1 MSQEQRMKNMA
12 LLNKDQGTRNNTR
25 FYSFL
30 ISQSRYYFVFVL
42 CFLILV
48 PTIPVVAQEA
58 AVDSIV
64 AQCPIDTVQGT
75 PMYRYTVEKSVGLY
89 RVSKTFGVSQ
99 DAIVEANPE
108 LRTRGLRFGEEIL
121 IPVPEERR
129 VKAKPAPIA
138 EQQRKLIADEHPV
151 PSRELPR
158 MDTVSRRLRDPRI
171 EAPREMETVAD
182 SLPIEVDTIAVVD
195 SIPAPWEWSDST
207 AIRLSLLLPFQAR
220 NDKRD
225 QHAERFM
232 EFYEG
237 CLLAAYDL
245 QKEGQRLLL
254 EVYDTEKNTAVVR
267 QLIDSNRLAQT
278 QGVIGLAYPLQLMQV
293 MPWALEHRMPV
304 LAPFVDYMEG
314 IESNPYLYL
323 FNSSA
328 EQEARALGQWL
339 EAHRDSVNCVLVE
352 AKDADI
358 PASVRLLQKEIKERG
373 IPFTMTTIR
382 QILDDSIQVAL
393 RDSVENILIFNT
405 EKYNNV
411 QVLVPRIL
419 NSKGAHAVTLRAQ
432 YSWTRETIALPLL
445 YTSIFATDQDSAR
458 TDYELNYERYFGHK
472 HVSTTPRYDLL
483 GYDLTRAMTAILKDT
498 TYTGL
503 QSDIRFEQVNPEG
516 GYINTNVHVIHTKA
530 E

>member
-1 MSQEQRMKNMA
+1 
-12 LLNKDQGTRNNTR
+12 
-25 FYSFL
+25 
-30 ISQSRYYFVFVL
+30 
-42 CFLILV
+42 
-48 PTIPVVAQEA
+48 
-58 AVDSIV
+58 
-64 AQCPIDTVQGT
+64 
-75 PMYRYTVEKSVGLY
+75 MYRYTVEKSVGLY
-89 RVSKTFGVSQ
+89 RVSKIFGVSQ

-138 EQQRKLIADEHPV
+138 EQQRKLIADEHLV

-182 SLPIEVDTIAVVD
+182 SLPSEVDTIAVVD
-195 SIPAPWEWSDST
+195 SIPATWEWNDST

-245 QKEGQRLLL
+245 QDEGQPLVLD
-254 EVYDTEKNTAVVR
+254 VYDTEKNTAIVR
-267 QLIDSNRLAQT
+267 QLIDSNSLAET
-278 QGVIGLAYPLQLMQV
+278 QAVIGLAYPLQLMQV
-293 MPWALEHRMPV
+293 MPWAMEHQVPV
-304 LAPFVDYMEG
+304 LAPFIDYMEG
-314 IESNPYLYL
+314 IETNPYLYL

-339 EAHRDSVNCVLVE
+339 EEHRDSVNCVLVE

-358 PASVRLLQKEIKERG
+358 PSSVRLLHKEINTRQ
-373 IPFTMTTIR
+373 IPCTKTSIR
-382 QILDDSIQVAL
+382 QILDDSIQLAL
-393 RDSVENILIFNT
+393 RDNVENILIFNT

-411 QVLVPRIL
+411 QVLISRIL

-432 YSWTRETIALPLL
+432 YSWTRENIALPLL
-445 YTSIFATDQDSAR
+445 YTSIFSTDQPTSRDA
-458 TDYELNYERYFGHK
+458 YEMHYEHYFGHE

-483 GYDLTRAMTAILKDT
+483 GYDLTRTIVAILKDT
-498 TYTGL
+498 TYSGL

>member
-1 MSQEQRMKNMA
+1 MQIRKLFIFCFVWLA
-12 LLNKDQGTRNNTR
+12 LLP
-25 FYSFL
+25 L
-30 ISQSRYYFVFVL
+30 M
-42 CFLILV
+42 
-48 PTIPVVAQEA
+48 AQDA

-64 AQCPIDTVQGT
+64 ARCPIDTIHGQ

-89 RVSKTFGVSQ
+89 RVSKNFGVSQ
-99 DAIVEANPE
+99 DAIIEANPE
-108 LRTRGLRFGEEIL
+108 LRTRGLRFGEVIY
-121 IPVPEERR
+121 IPVPDGRR
-129 VKAKPAPIA
+129 VKAVPADVTAPAPIPTA
-138 EQQRKLIADEHPV
+138 DRRKSAQP
-151 PSRELPR
+151 RELPR
-158 MDTVSRRLRDPRI
+158 MDTVSRRLHDPRI
-171 EAPREMETVAD
+171 EAPREVETTAD
-182 SLPIEVDTIAVVD
+182 SMPSVVDTTAVAD
-195 SIPAPWEWSDST
+195 SIPALWEWNDST

-225 QHAERFM
+225 QHAERFI

-245 QKEGQRLLL
+245 QDEGQPLVLD
-254 EVYDTEKNTAVVR
+254 VYDTEKNTAIVR
-267 QLIDSNRLAQT
+267 QLIDSNSLAET
-278 QGVIGLAYPLQLMQV
+278 QAVIGLAYPLQLMQV
-293 MPWALEHRMPV
+293 MPWAMEHQVPV
-304 LAPFVDYMEG
+304 LAPFIDYMEG
-314 IESNPYLYL
+314 IETNPYLYL

-339 EAHRDSVNCVLVE
+339 EEHRDSVNCVLVE

-358 PASVRLLQKEIKERG
+358 PSSVRLLHKEINTRQ
-373 IPFTMTTIR
+373 IPCTKTSIR
-382 QILDDSIQVAL
+382 QILDDSIQLAL
-393 RDSVENILIFNT
+393 RDNVENILIFNT

-411 QVLVPRIL
+411 QVLISRIL

-432 YSWTRETIALPLL
+432 YSWTRENIALPLL
-445 YTSIFATDQDSAR
+445 YTSIFSTDQPTSRDA
-458 TDYELNYERYFGHK
+458 YEMHYERYFGHE

-483 GYDLTRAMTAILKDT
+483 GYDLTRTIAAILKDT

>member
-1 MSQEQRMKNMA
+1 MQIRKLFIFCFVWIA
-12 LLNKDQGTRNNTR
+12 LLP
-25 FYSFL
+25 L
-30 ISQSRYYFVFVL
+30 M
-42 CFLILV
+42 
-48 PTIPVVAQEA
+48 AQDA

-64 AQCPIDTVQGT
+64 ARCPIDTIQGR

-89 RVSKTFGVSQ
+89 RVSKNFGVSQ
-99 DAIVEANPE
+99 DAIIEANPE
-108 LRTRGLRFGEEIL
+108 LRTRGLRFGEVIY
-121 IPVPEERR
+121 IPVPEGRR
-129 VKAKPAPIA
+129 VKAAPADVTAPAPIPTA
-138 EQQRKLIADEHPV
+138 DRRKPAQP
-151 PSRELPR
+151 RELPR
-158 MDTVSRRLRDPRI
+158 MDTVSRRLHDPRI
-171 EAPREMETVAD
+171 EAPREVEAVAD
-182 SLPIEVDTIAVVD
+182 SLPIVVDTTAVAD
-195 SIPAPWEWSDST
+195 SIPALWEWNDST
-207 AIRLSLLLPFQAR
+207 TIRLSLLLPFQAR

-245 QKEGQRLLL
+245 QAEEQPLVLD
-254 EVYDTEKNTAVVR
+254 VYDTEKNTAIVR
-267 QLIDSNRLAQT
+267 QLIDSNTLAET
-278 QGVIGLAYPLQLMQV
+278 QAVIGLAYPLQLMQV
-293 MPWALEHRMPV
+293 MPWAMEHRVPV
-304 LAPFVDYMEG
+304 LAPFIDYMEG
-314 IESNPYLYL
+314 IETNPYLYL

-328 EQEARALGQWL
+328 EQEAHTLGQWL
-339 EAHRDSVNCVLVE
+339 EVHRDSVNCVLVE

-373 IPFTMTTIR
+373 IPFTTTTIR
-382 QILDDSIQVAL
+382 QILDDSIQSAL
-393 RDSVENILIFNT
+393 RDSVENILILNT
-405 EKYNNV
+405 EKYSNV

-432 YSWTRETIALPLL
+432 YSWTRENIALPLL
-445 YTSIFATDQDSAR
+445 YTSIFSTDQPTSRDA
-458 TDYELNYERYFGHK
+458 YEMHYEHYFGHE

-483 GYDLTRAMTAILKDT
+483 GYDLTRTIAAILKDT

>member
-1 MSQEQRMKNMA
+1 M
-12 LLNKDQGTRNNTR
+12 
-25 FYSFL
+25 
-30 ISQSRYYFVFVL
+30 
-42 CFLILV
+42 
-48 PTIPVVAQEA
+48 
-58 AVDSIV
+58 
-64 AQCPIDTVQGT
+64 
-75 PMYRYTVEKSVGLY
+75 
-89 RVSKTFGVSQ
+89 
-99 DAIVEANPE
+99 
-108 LRTRGLRFGEEIL
+108 
-121 IPVPEERR
+121 
-129 VKAKPAPIA
+129 
-138 EQQRKLIADEHPV
+138 
-151 PSRELPR
+151 
-158 MDTVSRRLRDPRI
+158 
-171 EAPREMETVAD
+171 
-182 SLPIEVDTIAVVD
+182 
-195 SIPAPWEWSDST
+195 
-207 AIRLSLLLPFQAR
+207 
-220 NDKRD
+220 
-225 QHAERFM
+225 
-232 EFYEG
+232 
-237 CLLAAYDL
+237 
-245 QKEGQRLLL
+245 
-254 EVYDTEKNTAVVR
+254 
-267 QLIDSNRLAQT
+267 
-278 QGVIGLAYPLQLMQV
+278 
-293 MPWALEHRMPV
+293 
-304 LAPFVDYMEG
+304 
-314 IESNPYLYL
+314 
-323 FNSSA
+323 
-328 EQEARALGQWL
+328 GQWL

>member
-1 MSQEQRMKNMA
+1 MMA
-12 LLNKDQGTRNNTR
+12 QD
-25 FYSFL
+25 
-30 ISQSRYYFVFVL
+30 
-42 CFLILV
+42 
-48 PTIPVVAQEA
+48 A

-64 AQCPIDTVQGT
+64 ARCPIDTIHGQ

-89 RVSKTFGVSQ
+89 RVSKNFGVSQ
-99 DAIVEANPE
+99 DAIIEANPE
-108 LRTRGLRFGEEIL
+108 LRTRGLRFGEVIY
-121 IPVPEERR
+121 IPVPEGRR
-129 VKAKPAPIA
+129 IKAVPADVTAPAPIPTA
-138 EQQRKLIADEHPV
+138 DRRKPAQP
-151 PSRELPR
+151 RELPR
-158 MDTVSRRLRDPRI
+158 MDTVSRRLHDPRI
-171 EAPREMETVAD
+171 EAPHEVETVAD
-182 SLPIEVDTIAVVD
+182 SLPSEIDTTVVAN
-195 SIPAPWEWSDST
+195 SIPALWEWNDST
-207 AIRLSLLLPFQAR
+207 TIRLSLLLPFQAR

-245 QKEGQRLLL
+245 QAEGQPLVLD
-254 EVYDTEKNTAVVR
+254 VYDTEKNTAIVR
-267 QLIDSNRLAQT
+267 QLLDSNSLAET
-278 QGVIGLAYPLQLMQV
+278 QAVIGLAYPLQLMQV
-293 MPWALEHRMPV
+293 MPWAMEHEVPV
-304 LAPFVDYMEG
+304 LAPFIDYMEG
-314 IESNPYLYL
+314 IETNPYLYL

-328 EQEARALGQWL
+328 EQEARVLGQWL
-339 EAHRDSVNCVLVE
+339 EEHRDSVNCVLVE

-358 PASVRLLQKEIKERG
+358 PSSVRLLHKEIKARQ
-373 IPFTMTTIR
+373 IPYTKTSIR
-382 QILDDSIQVAL
+382 QILDDSIQLAL

-411 QVLVPRIL
+411 QVLISRIL

-432 YSWTRETIALPLL
+432 YSWTRENITLPLL
-445 YTSIFATDQDSAR
+445 YTSIFSTDQPTSRDA
-458 TDYELNYERYFGHK
+458 YEMHYERYFGHE

-483 GYDLTRAMTAILKDT
+483 GYDLTRTIAAILKDT